1 MTSRTP
7 ESHDAPVDAVAD
19 APVDVPADAPVDAAL
34 DDLVDAVQQAY
45 PSLWFACHVEH
56 RTRGE
61 PHPTG
66 LTDREAT
73 ILAHIAPDGTA
84 PAPLAAHLG
93 MAKSS
98 LSAHIARLEQ
108 LGYLRSDATDVDAR
122 RRLLVLTPEGRA
134 ARRSA
139 SPLHADRVAGVLT
152 QLDEAD
158 RARAVQG
165 LALLARAAQQ
175 FMTQAR
181 MSAAGEAR

>member
-1 MTSRTP
+1 MDLSAACGMTSRTP
-7 ESHDAPVDAVAD
+7 ESH
-19 APVDVPADAPVDAAL
+19 DAPVDAAL

-108 LGYLRSDATDVDAR
+108 LGYLRSDTTDADAR

-139 SPLHADRVAGVLT
+139 SPLHADRVAGVLA

-158 RARAVQG
+158 RVQAVQG
-165 LALLARAAQQ
+165 LTLLARAAQQ
-175 FMTQAR
+175 FMAR
-181 MSAAGEAR
+181 ARTSANAEET